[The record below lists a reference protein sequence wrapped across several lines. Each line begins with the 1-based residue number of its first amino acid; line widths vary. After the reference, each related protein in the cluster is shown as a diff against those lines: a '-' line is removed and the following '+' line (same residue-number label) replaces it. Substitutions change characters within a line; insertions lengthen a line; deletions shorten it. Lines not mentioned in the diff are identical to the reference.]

1 MKQTDNKTSLHL
13 RQAIGDAMKKILLV
27 AAGLACV
34 VFTVA
39 VGSWLTDHAIK
50 GLEYVWGL
58 RSWAVSMTTCGMV
71 WCLVVISEFIRLTLN
86 GTGLMR
92 KNTYDIWIGLYFGIV
107 VILLW
112 ALCAVLF
119 WMLFH
124 LQGGEG
130 DIQVPL
136 MVVSLFVSMLYP
148 LILSRLIRDS

>member
-1 MKQTDNKTSLHL
+1 
-13 RQAIGDAMKKILLV
+13 MKKILLV

-112 ALCAVLF
+112 ALCAALF
-119 WMLFH
+119 
-124 LQGGEG
+124 
-130 DIQVPL
+130 
-136 MVVSLFVSMLYP
+136 
-148 LILSRLIRDS
+148 